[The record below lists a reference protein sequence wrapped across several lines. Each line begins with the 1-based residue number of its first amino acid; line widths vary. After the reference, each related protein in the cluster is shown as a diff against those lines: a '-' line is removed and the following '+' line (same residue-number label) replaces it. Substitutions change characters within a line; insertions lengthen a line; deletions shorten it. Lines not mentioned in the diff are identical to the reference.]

1 MAIQTDKELSL
12 PTEFTV
18 EQLARMAE
26 LASSAYSQT
35 SAPSDYNLFRK
46 LTEYCST
53 ASRFHGYAR
62 RAG

>member
-1 MAIQTDKELSL
+1 MQTDSELTL

-18 EQLARMAE
+18 RQLERMAE
-26 LASSAYSQT
+26 LVLTEHSRKPNQD
-35 SAPSDYNLFRK
+35 DYNLGRK

-53 ASRFHGYAR
+53 ASRFRWFR